1 MGTRWTQTKKN
12 QKRPPVARTV
22 VRDVKGEQ
30 EAAAAEAAKKANE
43 EAAQARKA
51 KSKMLAMRSSARGGS
66 GATTMPGATGGKT
79 KLGA

>member
-1 MGTRWTQTKKN
+1 MCGKKP
-12 QKRPPVARTV
+12 KKPKAPPKV
-22 VRDVKGEQ
+22 VERDVKAEQ